1 MPLCYFAISLSLYL
15 IYILYVRAHVFVCLD
30 IEMFSSRKPTT
41 LLLLQPS
48 FLLLR
53 TTTTN
58 NNTSTTTIT
67 FYYHLSLYTNVY
79 IYIYREFLQC
89 NILLTRIHAIKKQ
102 RVVFLRLL
110 SSPHL
115 YLHTVQCLHRTRFDR
130 HAYFLYLTH
139 TQTQTHTHTH
149 KYIYIYTRAHRH
161 IYTHTHMQSLVRF
174 LWERLF
180 SLLLFLSFSF
190 FLSFFLYF
198 NQPAG
203 ELFNSTG
210 CCSFHRYAFAPLFD
224 RIQVGMFAS
233 CWDQSSSFCPPLNII
248 FTAFKFIR
256 TLHRLIFSSFAI
268 SQS

>member
-149 KYIYIYTRAHRH
+149 IHIS
-161 IYTHTHMQSLVRF
+161 IYTHGHTGIYIRTHICRALFVFFENAFFHSCF
-174 LWERLF
+174 F
-180 SLLLFLSFSF
+180 SLSLSF

-233 CWDQSSSFCPPLNII
+233 C
-248 FTAFKFIR
+248 
-256 TLHRLIFSSFAI
+256 
-268 SQS
+268 